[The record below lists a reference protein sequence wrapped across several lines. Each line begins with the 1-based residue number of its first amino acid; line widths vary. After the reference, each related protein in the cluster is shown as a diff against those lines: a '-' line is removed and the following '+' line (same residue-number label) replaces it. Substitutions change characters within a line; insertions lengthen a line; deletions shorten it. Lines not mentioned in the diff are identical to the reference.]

1 MHGIPGDRVLKEG
14 DIVSMD
20 FACSLNGY
28 VADSAITVPVGDV
41 SAEAR
46 RLLTVTRESLF
57 KGIAQARAGGRL
69 GDIAS
74 AIQRHAERAGFS
86 IVRELVGHGVGKTM
100 HEDPPVP
107 NFGKPGRGVRLEEG
121 MTLAIEPMVNQGTYS
136 VNELSDK
143 WTVVTA
149 DGKLSAHFEH
159 TVAITRHG
167 PDILTLPAP
176 QTATVNSVAVG
187 TPIVKTA
194 ALGAGV

>member
-74 AIQRHAERAGFS
+74 AIQSHAERAGFS